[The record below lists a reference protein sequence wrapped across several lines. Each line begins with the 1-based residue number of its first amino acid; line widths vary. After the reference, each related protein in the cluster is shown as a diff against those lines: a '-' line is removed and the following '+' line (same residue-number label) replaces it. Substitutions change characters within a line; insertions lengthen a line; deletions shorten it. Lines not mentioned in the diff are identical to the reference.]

1 MNVDIFKDAT
11 KQTDL
16 KHNTKHAYVY
26 TCHVYVVIWANTT
39 IIN

>member
-1 MNVDIFKDAT
+1 MNVDSFKRCN

-16 KHNTKHAYVY
+16 KHNTKHACIYIG
-26 TCHVYVVIWANTT
+26 HVYVVIWANTT